1 MRNLLRSRR
10 GSAAIATV
18 IALVPLIG
26 AVALGAEAGSWYV
39 TWQHA
44 RNAADAAAFSGAL
57 RLACTIA
64 GATCDTQSVDYRA
77 KQFAA
82 QSAFC
87 NSGDTAYPGTNC
99 ASSLPTGVSQ
109 AVQIDIGDYS
119 AGAFTTPPAG
129 IGNAVRARVSQQQPA
144 YLAAVLGLTTVNVP
158 TQAIA
163 QVQQPSKLCG
173 LSLGPDPNGGGALKL
188 GGNVSNNGTGCPL
201 MSDASVQFA
210 STPSFSGSG
219 WAVLGA
225 TGCSPAGTCASPG
238 VTHNYFM
245 PPALDPLQKLK
256 TASFNTMPTMT
267 GNTNITAT
275 APICSTLSPPPPLGT
290 KKCSK
295 VNPNSAGTA
304 YAGLGVNQ
312 DEYAAFV
319 PGAPGTYFFN
329 SNINVNGGGTVNF
342 APGTYYFNG
351 NSFSGG
357 GTIHFAPGTYFF
369 NNVNININGGT
380 VDCPTCTPW
389 SGTGLGVTLVLLGT
403 SSLSISGSTNV
414 SLSAPGTNTFSSDLN
429 GVLIDDQ
436 ATGAVHINGNGAVQ
450 LAGAMYFPN
459 TDVSFGGTAQPANT
473 TCSEVIAKTLNM
485 TGSAYLSTDGCVPST
500 IAYSQVVALV
510 Q

>member
-10 GSAAIATV
+10 GSAAFATV

-44 RNAADAAAFSGAL
+44 RNAADSAAYSGAL

-64 GATCDTQSVDYRA
+64 GATCEAQSVDYRA

-87 NSGDTAYPGTNC
+87 NSGDAAYPGTNC
-99 ASSLPTGVSQ
+99 ASSLPTGISQ
-109 AVQIDIGDYS
+109 AVQIDIGDYN
-119 AGAFTTPPAG
+119 AGAFTTPAAG
-129 IGNAVRARVSQQQPA
+129 IGNAVRAKVSQQQPA
-144 YLAAVLGLTTVNVP
+144 YLAAVLGLTTVNIP

-173 LSLGPDPNGGGALKL
+173 LSLGPDPNGGGGALKL

-210 STPSFSGSG
+210 STPSFTGSG

-225 TGCSPAGTCASPG
+225 TGCSPAGTCASAT

-245 PPALDPLQKLK
+245 PPAMDPLQRLK
-256 TASFNTMPTMT
+256 TETFNTASFSTPQGAGNPCGGNGNANISNGQSCTINQNTLT
-267 GNTNITAT
+267 
-275 APICSTLSPPPPLGT
+275 
-290 KKCSK
+290 
-295 VNPNSAGTA
+295 TA
-304 YAGLGVNQ
+304 YSGRLSV
-312 DEYAAFV
+312 AA
-319 PGAPGTYFFN
+319 
-329 SNINVNGGGTVNF
+329 GGTVNF
-342 APGTYYFNG
+342 QSIAGGGTYYFSG
-351 NSFSGG
+351 NVTIA
-357 GTIHFAPGTYFF
+357 GTATLQAGTYFF
-369 NNVNININGGT
+369 KDSAITFSGT
-380 VDCPTCTPW
+380 VT
-389 SGTGLGVTLVLLGT
+389 GTNVTLVLLGN
-403 SSLSISGSTNV
+403 SSLKINGGGVN
-414 SLSAPGTNTFSSDLN
+414 LSAPTTNTFSSDLN

-436 ATGAVHINGNGAVQ
+436 ATGAVTINGNGTVQ
-450 LAGAMYFPN
+450 LGGAMYFPN

-473 TCSEVIAKTLNM
+473 TCSEVIAQTLNM

>member
-10 GSAAIATV
+10 GSAAFATV

-44 RNAADAAAFSGAL
+44 RNAADSAAYSGAL

-64 GATCDTQSVDYRA
+64 GATCEAQSVDYRA

-119 AGAFTTPPAG
+119 AGTFTTPPAG
-129 IGNAVRARVSQQQPA
+129 TGNAVRARVSQQQPA
-144 YLAAVLGLTTVNVP
+144 YLAAVLGLTTVNIP

-225 TGCSPAGTCASPG
+225 TGCSPAGTCSSPG

-245 PPALDPLQKLK
+245 PPALDPLQGLK
-256 TASFNTMPTMT
+256 TAAFNTRTGSTTSNDVKLPQCPTTRPPYPAGPNPDGSYPNGSKCYRLQPNDSSGAYT
-267 GNTNITAT
+267 GNF
-275 APICSTLSPPPPLGT
+275 SWGT
-290 KKCSK
+290 QDY
-295 VNPNSAGTA
+295 VNF
-304 YAGLGVNQ
+304 
-312 DEYAAFV
+312 AAS
-319 PGAPGTYFFN
+319 GTYFFYN
-329 SNINVNGGGTVNF
+329 AS
-342 APGTYYFNG
+342 
-351 NSFSGG
+351 
-357 GTIHFAPGTYFF
+357 
-369 NNVNININGGT
+369 VNITGSTVTAKDINTNSDVFINI
-380 VDCPTCTPW
+380 
-389 SGTGLGVTLVLLGT
+389 VLLGT
-403 SSLSISGSTNV
+403 SSLNINGGNV
-414 SLSAPGTNTFSSDLN
+414 NLSALSSNPTYPALN

-436 ATGAVHINGNGAVQ
+436 TTANVTIGGNGVIK
-450 LAGAMYFPN
+450 LGGAMYFPN
-459 TDVSFGGTAQPANT
+459 ADVSFGGTAQPSNT
-473 TCSEVIAKTLNM
+473 DCSEVIAKTLNM
-485 TGSAYLSTDGCVPST
+485 TGGAYLSTDGCVPST

>member
-10 GSAAIATV
+10 GSAAFATV

-44 RNAADAAAFSGAL
+44 RNAADSAAYSGAL

-64 GATCDTQSVDYRA
+64 GATCEAPSVDYRA

-99 ASSLPTGVSQ
+99 AGSLPTGISQ
-109 AVQIDIGDYS
+109 AVQIDIGDYN
-119 AGAFTTPPAG
+119 AGAFTTPAAG
-129 IGNAVRARVSQQQPA
+129 IGNAVRAKVSQQQPA
-144 YLAAVLGLTTVNVP
+144 YLAAVLGLTTVNIP

-173 LSLGPDPNGGGALKL
+173 LSLGPDPNGGGGALKL

-225 TGCSPAGTCASPG
+225 TGCSPANTCASPG

-245 PPALDPLQKLK
+245 PPALDPLQGLK
-256 TASFNTMPTMT
+256 TETFNNTFTDT
-267 GNTNITAT
+267 NVAGNNNPVRVNPCPVS
-275 APICSTLSPPPPLGT
+275 APAGST
-290 KKCSK
+290 KCFSMS
-295 VNPNSAGTA
+295 PNSASSAYGNISVSNGDYYYCAPATQAKYYFSGNVTVNGGGTLA
-304 YAGLGVNQ
+304 CNPGSPATFYFKGGLNVNGGTVTL
-312 DEYAAFV
+312 AA
-319 PGAPGTYFFN
+319 GTYFFN
-329 SNINVNGGGTVNF
+329 GDTSLGGTVT
-342 APGTYYFNG
+342 GTN
-351 NSFSGG
+351 
-357 GTIHFAPGTYFF
+357 
-369 NNVNININGGT
+369 
-380 VDCPTCTPW
+380 
-389 SGTGLGVTLVLLGT
+389 VTLVLLGNSKLNIT
-403 SSLSISGSTNV
+403 GGVN
-414 SLSAPGTNTFSSDLN
+414 LSAPTTNTFSSDLN

-436 ATGAVHINGNGAVQ
+436 ATGAVTINGNGAVQ
-450 LAGAMYFPN
+450 LGGAMYFPN
-459 TDVSFGGTAQPANT
+459 TDVSFGGTVQPANT

-485 TGSAYLSTDGCVPST
+485 TGGAYLSTDGCVPST